1 MEAKSKERREKDS
14 RVRRKG
20 RRVGVG
26 NEREGMIE
34 DKGKERKGEEREIES
49 SLQNKDELSFH

>member
-1 MEAKSKERREKDS
+1 MIEAKSEERREKDS

-20 RRVGVG
+20 RRVGEG

-34 DKGKERKGEEREIES
+34 DKG
-49 SLQNKDELSFH
+49 

>member
-20 RRVGVG
+20 RRVGEG
-26 NEREGMIE
+26 NEREAMIE
-34 DKGKERKGEEREIES
+34 DKERRGR
-49 SLQNKDELSFH
+49 